1 MEITG
6 DHSSHHYRY
15 SVDDYN
21 QALSIRSGSL
31 KGRYAMKMDTID
43 YKLVPQKGQR
53 GQKDIRLIRID

>member
-6 DHSSHHYRY
+6 AHSSYHYRY

-21 QALSIRSGSL
+21 QLLSIRSGSL
-31 KGRYAMKMDTID
+31 KGRYAMKMDTIN
-43 YKLVPQKGQR
+43 YKMIPQKGHR